1 MSKMVA
7 YLRVSTG
14 EQGKS
19 GLGLEAQRAAI
30 EAFALTN
37 GIEIA
42 AELIEVE
49 TGKGSAPLDRR
60 PQLKAALAKAK
71 ALRCPVVV
79 SKLDRLSRDVAFIS
93 GLMSQKVNFVVA
105 EFGPDIDPFMLH
117 IYAAVAEKE
126 RAQRTKAALAAVK
139 ARGVTLGNP
148 NLAEAREKAH
158 AIARP
163 RADAFAA
170 TVLPIL
176 AELGDMSA
184 TAKAKALN
192 KRGVKTARG
201 AEWTSMQVLRVM
213 GAGLKGLRPHWLRPF
228 VRGRERS
235 RF

>member
-1 MSKMVA
+1 MLQGIAEMSKMVA

-30 EAFALTN
+30 EAFALAN

-49 TGKGSAPLDRR
+49 TGKGAVPLDRR

-71 ALRCPVVV
+71 ALHCPVVV

-105 EFGPDIDPFMLH
+105 EFGPDVDPFMLH

-126 RAQRTKAALAAVK
+126 RALISQRTKAALAAVK

-158 AIARP
+158 AIAGP

-192 KRGVKTARG
+192 ERGVKTARG
-201 AEWTSMQVLRVM
+201 AEWTSMQVLRVL
-213 GAGLKGLRPHWLRPF
+213 ARA
-228 VRGRERS
+228 
-235 RF
+235 

>member
-1 MSKMVA
+1 MLQGIAEMSKMVA

-30 EAFALTN
+30 EAFTLAN

-42 AELIEVE
+42 TELIEVE
-49 TGKGSAPLDRR
+49 TGKGAVPLDRR

-105 EFGPDIDPFMLH
+105 EFGPDVDPFMLH

-126 RAQRTKAALAAVK
+126 RALISQRTKAALAAVK

-158 AIARP
+158 AIAGP

-192 KRGVKTARG
+192 ERGVKTARG
-201 AEWTSMQVLRVM
+201 AEWTSMQVLRVL
-213 GAGLKGLRPHWLRPF
+213 ARA
-228 VRGRERS
+228 
-235 RF
+235 

>member
-1 MSKMVA
+1 MLQGIAEMSKMVA

-30 EAFALTN
+30 EAFALAN

-49 TGKGSAPLDRR
+49 TGKGAAPLDRR

-105 EFGPDIDPFMLH
+105 EFGPDVDPFMLH

-126 RAQRTKAALAAVK
+126 RALISQRTKAALAAVK

-158 AIARP
+158 AIAGP

-176 AELGDMSA
+176 AELGDISA

-192 KRGVKTARG
+192 ERGVKTARG

-213 GAGLKGLRPHWLRPF
+213 ARA
-228 VRGRERS
+228 
-235 RF
+235 

>member
-1 MSKMVA
+1 MLQGIAEMSKMVA

-30 EAFALTN
+30 EAFALAN
-37 GIEIA
+37 GIEIK

-49 TGKGSAPLDRR
+49 TGKGSAPLDHR
-60 PQLKAALAKAK
+60 PQLKAALATAK

-105 EFGPDIDPFMLH
+105 EFGPDVDPFMLH

-126 RAQRTKAALAAVK
+126 RALISQRTKAALAAVK

-158 AIARP
+158 AIAGP

-176 AELGDMSA
+176 AELGDISA

-192 KRGVKTARG
+192 ERGVKTARG

-213 GAGLKGLRPHWLRPF
+213 ARA
-228 VRGRERS
+228 
-235 RF
+235 